1 MEGGALLDYGTFG
14 CVFDPPL
21 KCSGRPGADSASHK
35 VGKLGERIDIRNELQ
50 ASKVLSGIAN
60 SKEYFVL
67 ADLKSVCTYDKIV
80 KDPVA
85 KKDIKECTIECKTLR
100 EHGTSQTIYYS
111 MPFGGISIEKFFGGI
126 VKGAKREPL
135 HPRVVITHLLEACAE
150 LALNNYVHYD
160 LHTGNI
166 LFDEKTRLPRLI
178 DFGMSF
184 SPNIIDKDFLANNWK
199 TYGPV
204 HPVEPPEITII
215 TGINNGM
222 SFDQAFDEVL
232 HKKIPLKMAR
242 SILKSPMNLQ
252 RKTFLEF
259 WRTSQSAKKGDWVA
273 FFKFYWPA
281 FDSWSVGGIIMKF
294 LFSFSMN
301 PVYTEREDWIDTRFD
316 ITSLLT
322 GLLQM
327 SPTRRL
333 DCVEALSIY
342 DPGNRV
348 VSSVSGKAWLKEKRA
363 IREAS

>member
-21 KCSGRPGADSASHK
+21 RCSGRPGVVSASHE
-35 VGKLGERIDIRNELQ
+35 VGKLGERIDIRNELR
-50 ASKVLSGIAN
+50 ASKVLSGIVN

-80 KDPVA
+80 KDPQA
-85 KKDIKECTIECKTLR
+85 KRDIKECTVECKILR

-111 MPFGGISIEKFFGGI
+111 MPFGGMSIEKYFGGI
-126 VKGAKREPL
+126 VKGIKKDPI
-135 HPRVVITHLLEACAE
+135 HPRAMITHLLEACAE

-184 SPNIIDKDFLANNWK
+184 SPDLLDKEFLSQNWK

-215 TGINNGM
+215 TGINNRLT
-222 SFDQAFDEVL
+222 FDQAFDEVL
-232 HKKIPLKMAR
+232 SKKIPLKMAR
-242 SILKSPMNLQ
+242 SVLKTPIHLQ
-252 RKTFLEF
+252 EKTFLEF
-259 WRTSQSAKKGDWVA
+259 WRTSQSVKKKDWVT

-281 FDSWSVGGIIMKF
+281 FDAWSVGAVIIKF
-294 LFSFSMN
+294 LVSFSMN
-301 PVYTEREDWIDTRFD
+301 PIYTEREDWVDTRAD
-316 ITSLLT
+316 LLSLLT

-327 SPTRRL
+327 SPTRRY
-333 DCVEALSIY
+333 DCVEALALY
-342 DPGNRV
+342 DPGNHV
-348 VSSVSGKAWLKEKRA
+348 VLSVSGKAWLKEKWA
-363 IREAS
+363 IRETS